1 MALTPLVL
9 AVDDEPGIRLLLR
22 LDLADQGFR
31 VVTASGPSEALAE
44 IDAVHPDLLL
54 LDVVMPEMNGFE
66 LLEKIRKRWDTP
78 AIFLSA
84 KDRDSDRREGLAQG
98 AEDYVVKPFNS
109 EDLGE
114 RIRTILDRKHGSTSE
129 KQLAGK

>member
-31 VVTASGPSEALAE
+31 VMTAAGPSEALAE
-44 IDAVHPDLLL
+44 IDAYHPDVLL

-66 LLEKIRKRWDTP
+66 LLRKIRTRWDTP

-84 KDRDSDRREGLAQG
+84 KDRESDRREGLAQG

-114 RIRTILDRKHGSTSE
+114 RIRTILDRQHGPPSETS
-129 KQLAGK
+129 LAGN

>member
-66 LLEKIRKRWDTP
+66 LLRKIRKRWDTP

-84 KDRDSDRREGLAQG
+84 KDRESDRREGLAQG

-114 RIRTILDRKHGSTSE
+114 RIRTILDRQHGSESE
-129 KQLAGK
+129 TQLAGQ

>member
-114 RIRTILDRKHGSTSE
+114 RIRTILDRKHGSASE

>member
-78 AIFLSA
+78 AICLSA

-114 RIRTILDRKHGSTSE
+114 RIRTILDRKHGSASE